1 MNRAF
6 PALACASLA
15 LITSLAVSTAGL
27 AAAKKPAARP
37 NAKSITCPFLAN
49 GRVSFDVPAKE
60 GDLPK
65 EIDFDYDAK
74 AVNFSFREG
83 NLFLLAVDEGHPTR
97 VRIMIS
103 AQLNKK
109 SGAYEGQIFTDT
121 GGNQLML
128 DNGPVRCTVEP
139 Y

>member
-6 PALACASLA
+6 TALACASLA
-15 LITSLAVSTAGL
+15 LITSLTLPAAGF
-27 AAAKKPAARP
+27 AAAKKPA
-37 NAKSITCPFLAN
+37 AKSITCPFLKN
-49 GRVSFDVPAKE
+49 GRVSFDVPAKL

-74 AVNFSFREG
+74 AINFSFRDG
-83 NLFLLAVDEGHPTR
+83 NLFLLAVDESHPTR

-128 DNGPVRCTVEP
+128 DNGPVRCTVET

>member
-1 MNRAF
+1 MNRVF
-6 PALACASLA
+6 PAALACAALA
-15 LITSLAVSTAGL
+15 LITSLALPSLSL
-27 AAAKKPAARP
+27 AAAKKSA
-37 NAKSITCPFLAN
+37 AKSITCPFLKN

-65 EIDFDYDAK
+65 EIDFDYDSK
-74 AVNFSFREG
+74 AINFSFRDG